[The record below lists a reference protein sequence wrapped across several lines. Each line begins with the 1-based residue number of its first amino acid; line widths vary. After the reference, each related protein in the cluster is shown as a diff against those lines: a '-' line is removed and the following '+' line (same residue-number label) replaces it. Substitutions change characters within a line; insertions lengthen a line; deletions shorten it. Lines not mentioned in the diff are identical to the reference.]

1 MTTKKRAIGRPVD
14 GLVRPDYRRKMKCAT
29 CGRVARPVCWHEI
42 HGETVTVKAYC
53 RDECVPSWPNT
64 RIADTGGAN
73 AIKANAEAH
82 VPTGA
87 ERKEVT

>member
-1 MTTKKRAIGRPVD
+1 MTTRKRAMSRPVN

-53 RDECVPSWPNT
+53 RDECVPSWPNNE
-64 RIADTGGAN
+64 RSGREN
-73 AIKANAEAH
+73 H
-82 VPTGA
+82 CVPYFQ
-87 ERKEVT
+87 